1 LKLYE
6 IGERGVIKMI
16 LNFVDEVPPG
26 KNDDAHMFHRRFLLK
41 IDGFALHNSMLP
53 WNTYYDMGW
62 KAITMVTSD
71 LVSKGSKPVVFAAS
85 LGINPS
91 DNIENLIEI
100 IKGLRDSAHNYNS
113 KFIGGDINSSQKD
126 VWIDVAGI
134 GELIIKHPIPRKN
147 RIEDGDYVITT
158 GKYGLTSAAFHIYY
172 NNLSW
177 QELMKKYNRI
187 FYSTKRP
194 QVQLSVLNLIT
205 ELHEYIKVSMD
216 VSDGL
221 AYTLWTLSEI
231 NNIAIELKDIPL
243 DEEALDFA
251 QEFRLNPLDLAL
263 YGGEEFNIVF
273 IVSSRI
279 ESKVLEDITSK
290 YNASIIGKV
299 RKGEGVYYRGKIIN
313 RIGWDHFKSTA
324 KNLGD

>member
-1 LKLYE
+1 MKLHE
-6 IGERGVIKMI
+6 IGEHEVVKMI
-16 LNFVDEVPPG
+16 LNFVDEIPPG
-26 KNDDAHMFHRRFLLK
+26 KNDDAHMFHKGFLLK
-41 IDGFALHNSMLP
+41 IDGFSFHNSMLP

-71 LVSKGSKPVVFAAS
+71 LVSKGSKPIVFAAS

-91 DNIENLIEI
+91 DNVENLIDT
-100 IKGLRDSAHNYNS
+100 IKGLRDSAHSYNS
-113 KFIGGDINSSQKD
+113 KFIGGDTNSSQKD
-126 VWIDVAGI
+126 IWIDVVGI
-134 GELIIKHPIPRKN
+134 GELVVKYPIPRRNK
-147 RIEDGDYVITT
+147 IEDGDYVITT
-158 GKYGLTSAAFHIYY
+158 GKYGLTGAALHVYY
-172 NNLSW
+172 NNLDW
-177 QELMKKYNRI
+177 QELIKKYNRI

-243 DEEALDFA
+243 DEEVLDYA
-251 QEFRLNPLDLAL
+251 QEFGLNPLNLAL

-279 ESKVLEDITSK
+279 EDKVLEDIISK

-299 RKGEGVYYRGKIIN
+299 RKGKGVYYRGRIIDYT
-313 RIGWDHFKSTA
+313 GWDHFKSTT